1 MLSELGNGDVLNGDA
16 VVGIGRDHRVAL
28 PVVVRGGQRRLEIR
42 KHGVIDCNDVGVAM
56 EICDGLVAEI
66 RHENEGIAS
75 IGTGCRGASQRRLGR
90 GAGLCGASRSCRLR
104 ALECELVVRSAL
116 PRQRRSHGRS
126 QVSRCAAGGRHV
138 GRTSIDRRRIVENL
152 PVPDESWSKSHPEWV

>member
-16 VVGIGRDHRVAL
+16 IVGIGRDHRVAL

-75 IGTGCRGASQRRLGR
+75 IGTGCRGASQRR
-90 GAGLCGASRSCRLR
+90 
-104 ALECELVVRSAL
+104 ALECELVVRAAL
-116 PRQRRSHGRS
+116 PPSAAVTVEAKS
-126 QVSRCAAGGRHV
+126 PDVEPAAATLAAPASTAGGSWKV
-138 GRTSIDRRRIVENL
+138 V